1 MSLGRKKKET
11 KVKIEAPALI
21 TRTTYTNPLG
31 DQFTSSVSKGVEQHS
46 SILSDGTRALVNE
59 SMSGLQALARE
70 LNAPDERRMR
80 QIGER
85 SQDYYD
91 LQAQG
96 INQDVDDALA
106 RTRSDLNKRFGGAY
120 NATFGTDLLASI
132 EGSRLGRLA
141 DARKEAA
148 LLGEDLFR
156 QDEASRIQRFTLFQN
171 YLNDL
176 NNQARGLQSSNTSIL
191 SSERQ
196 RDSDLA
202 IARANLAM
210 KYAAEDRQYQAEQA
224 QKNREA
230 AARIALQ
237 VAKLMA

>member
-11 KVKIEAPALI
+11 KIKIEAPPRI
-21 TRTTYTNPLG
+21 TSTTYTNPLG
-31 DQFTSSVSKGVEQHS
+31 DQFASSISGGVEQHGS
-46 SILSDGTRALVNE
+46 RLSDGTRSLVNE
-59 SMSGLQALARE
+59 SMAGLQALARE
-70 LNAPDERRMR
+70 LKAPDANRAR
-80 QIGER
+80 QINAR
-85 SQDYYD
+85 SRDFFD

-96 INQDVDDALA
+96 INQDVDDSLA

-132 EGSRLGRLA
+132 EGGRIGRLS

-148 LLGEDLFR
+148 LLGKDLFR
-156 QDEASRIQRFTLFQN
+156 QDENSRMQRFTLFQN

-176 NNQARGLQSSNTSIL
+176 NNQARGLQSSNANIL
-191 SSERQ
+191 LNERQ

-210 KYAAEDRQYQAEQA
+210 KYAAEDRQQQAQQD

-237 VAKLMA
+237 VAQMMV